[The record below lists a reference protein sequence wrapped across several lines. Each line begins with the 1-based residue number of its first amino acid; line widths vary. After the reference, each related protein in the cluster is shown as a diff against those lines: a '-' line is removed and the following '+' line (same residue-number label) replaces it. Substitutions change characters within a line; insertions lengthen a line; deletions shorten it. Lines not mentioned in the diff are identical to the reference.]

1 MAKTNCRVDLNPKLD
16 LFGGQQVR
24 RRVGG
29 STPNLCCS
37 SNNEEW
43 RTMFVLKM
51 HPMEF
56 FNLRV
61 PERKHKEFM
70 PCLGH
75 LFQQTK
81 GNKSTST
88 APAAAWKLACG
99 VTESLSCVPLCSSK

>member
-1 MAKTNCRVDLNPKLD
+1 
-16 LFGGQQVR
+16 VR

-56 FNLRV
+56 FNL
-61 PERKHKEFM
+61 
-70 PCLGH
+70 
-75 LFQQTK
+75 
-81 GNKSTST
+81 
-88 APAAAWKLACG
+88 
-99 VTESLSCVPLCSSK
+99 